1 MTVYI
6 PSAMDKLTPRER
18 QIYLLVGEGRTNEVI
33 AATLCISVSTVRTH
47 IDNIRRKLGI
57 RGRGWAISP
66 QQDERKTSQLYD
78 GHLKNT

>member
-18 QIYLLVGEGRTNEVI
+18 QIYLLVGEGKTNEVI

-57 RGRGWAISP
+57 RGRGWAILP
-66 QQDERKTSQLYD
+66 QQDD
-78 GHLKNT
+78 